1 MIVRATP
8 LLILLTALAATGPAP
23 ARSIDR
29 SAPAPGKPPAGVDL
43 WPPLTAYVAPASP
56 HEDGTI
62 CVVTID
68 GTLSAK
74 SAADGQELW
83 RVRLDDVSVVAAAP
97 AFQLVA
103 AGLSLG
109 SIEVR
114 SVAKFDSLIA
124 RSALPVLVDFWAP
137 WCGPCKMVAP
147 ELVKVA
153 ADGDGRWLVTKVN
166 TEELPDL
173 GARFGIRAIPTM
185 ILFKA
190 GREAARQSGALPAP
204 AILKFLQQSLST

>member
-1 MIVRATP
+1 MNTIEPDERGLIRACP
-8 LLILLTALAATGPAP
+8 NCGQRNRLIYERLGSLFRCTKCGTE
-23 ARSIDR
+23 I
-29 SAPAPGKPPAGVDL
+29 SAPMEP
-43 WPPLTAYVAPASP
+43 
-56 HEDGTI
+56 
-62 CVVTID
+62 
-68 GTLSAK
+68 
-74 SAADGQELW
+74 
-83 RVRLDDVSVVAAAP
+83 
-97 AFQLVA
+97 
-103 AGLSLG
+103 
-109 SIEVR
+109 IEVR
-114 SVAKFDSLIA
+114 SVSKFDSLIA

-166 TEELPDL
+166 TDGLPDL

-190 GREAARQSGALPAP
+190 GCEAARQSGALPAP

>member
-1 MIVRATP
+1 MNTIEPDERGLIRACP
-8 LLILLTALAATGPAP
+8 NCGQRNRLIYERLGSLFRCTKCGTE
-23 ARSIDR
+23 I
-29 SAPAPGKPPAGVDL
+29 SAPMEP
-43 WPPLTAYVAPASP
+43 
-56 HEDGTI
+56 
-62 CVVTID
+62 
-68 GTLSAK
+68 
-74 SAADGQELW
+74 
-83 RVRLDDVSVVAAAP
+83 
-97 AFQLVA
+97 
-103 AGLSLG
+103 
-109 SIEVR
+109 IEVR

-166 TEELPDL
+166 TDELPDL

-204 AILKFLQQSLST
+204 AILKFLQKSLST

>member
-1 MIVRATP
+1 MNTIEPDERGLIRACP
-8 LLILLTALAATGPAP
+8 NCGQRNRLIYERLGSLFRCTKCGTE
-23 ARSIDR
+23 I
-29 SAPAPGKPPAGVDL
+29 SAPMEP
-43 WPPLTAYVAPASP
+43 
-56 HEDGTI
+56 
-62 CVVTID
+62 
-68 GTLSAK
+68 
-74 SAADGQELW
+74 
-83 RVRLDDVSVVAAAP
+83 
-97 AFQLVA
+97 
-103 AGLSLG
+103 
-109 SIEVR
+109 IEVR

-166 TEELPDL
+166 TDELPDL
-173 GARFGIRAIPTM
+173 AVRFGIRAIPTM

-204 AILKFLQQSLST
+204 AILKFLQPSLST

>member
-1 MIVRATP
+1 MNTIEPDERGLIRACP
-8 LLILLTALAATGPAP
+8 NCGQRNRLIYERLGSLFRCTKCGTE
-23 ARSIDR
+23 I
-29 SAPAPGKPPAGVDL
+29 SAPMEP
-43 WPPLTAYVAPASP
+43 
-56 HEDGTI
+56 
-62 CVVTID
+62 
-68 GTLSAK
+68 
-74 SAADGQELW
+74 
-83 RVRLDDVSVVAAAP
+83 
-97 AFQLVA
+97 
-103 AGLSLG
+103 
-109 SIEVR
+109 IEVC
-114 SVAKFDSLIA
+114 SVSKFDSLIA

-166 TEELPDL
+166 TDGLPDL

-204 AILKFLQQSLST
+204 AILKFLQKSLST